1 VCTKG
6 LPVASLLSPFPLGTL
21 LTLRI
26 PPCSRP
32 CTYVGGG
39 HKGTESTMPP
49 KAKAPQWAS
58 CPHPRYT
65 PCSDHTR
72 SADLVFPC
80 VHNPPQSH
88 PGHSSKPILEPP
100 LILELSKPIPSA
112 SPQSTLFPKL
122 FLIKTETVLPD
133 RITANCICVSI
144 PQQNV
149 NQAWLSFS
157 FGFRTW
163 SKDSPCRKCSVSIS

>member
-1 VCTKG
+1 MEPLFSGPSEHLHSSLLPQHPRGSSLLLPFMLLAWPDFRSGVCAQK
-6 LPVASLLSPFPLGTL
+6 VSRVCLSPFPLGTL

-26 PPCSRP
+26 PPRSRP
-32 CTYVGGG
+32 CTCVGGD

-72 SADLVFPC
+72 SADLVFPR

-88 PGHSSKPILEPP
+88 PGCSS
-100 LILELSKPIPSA
+100 S
-112 SPQSTLFPKL
+112 QF
-122 FLIKTETVLPD
+122 
-133 RITANCICVSI
+133 
-144 PQQNV
+144 
-149 NQAWLSFS
+149 
-157 FGFRTW
+157 W
-163 SKDSPCRKCSVSIS
+163 SHL